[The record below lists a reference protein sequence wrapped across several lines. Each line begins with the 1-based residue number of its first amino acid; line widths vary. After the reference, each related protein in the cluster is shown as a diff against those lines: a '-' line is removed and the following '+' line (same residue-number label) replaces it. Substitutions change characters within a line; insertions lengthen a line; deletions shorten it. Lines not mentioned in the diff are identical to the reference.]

1 MFTTGGVFS
10 AEQNVDIMLTDEY
23 FDEKLH
29 MQRVK
34 MSMRRNILRRTLSED
49 LYWADCQKNEP

>member
-1 MFTTGGVFS
+1 
-10 AEQNVDIMLTDEY
+10 MLTDEY

-34 MSMRRNILRRTLSED
+34 MSMRRNILRRVGCNKD
-49 LYWADCQKNEP
+49 NKINKKIK

>member
-1 MFTTGGVFS
+1 VFTTGGLFS

>member
-1 MFTTGGVFS
+1 MFTTGGLFS

>member
-10 AEQNVDIMLTDEY
+10 TEQNVDIMLTDEY